1 MKKLLSTKKLS
12 RQNLKE
18 IKGSGGPTGSIC
30 CVKYCGSDECA
41 VWTEPKV
48 QCPLLPDCV

>member
-12 RQNLKE
+12 RQNLKQ
-18 IKGSGGPTGSIC
+18 INGGTDTIC
-30 CVKYCGSDECA
+30 CAKFCGTNECA